1 MVPWSHAGLLDS
13 GLWSPGALRSRSFSP
28 VRSVCGS
35 RIATREG
42 CRGAANERPLCGRGS
57 AGSRVSRAMIG
68 RIVYNA
74 APVVVV
80 RSFQY
85 SYLCVRT
92 ECRLQ
97 YLGRLGS
104 QDEGVKL
111 QGGGG
116 AQGWLML
123 LGPLGPWDFW
133 IARLSPSWRFVI
145 DGRLVFWGGG
155 AGGGQL
161 GQSGLDS
168 RGGAG
173 VPSPSSTQISECR
186 APGRQAEAEAVAV
199 GGMDGQ
205 KASDVLGGYSDL
217 TSPHSRLTRH
227 THLHLHA
234 SLPSLAS
241 NTRAIRRMQ
250 AEPGRPAPLTL
261 TAGPSAQSLPYR
273 VPEGE
278 LWNGCESHR
287 RLRLRDH

>member
-1 MVPWSHAGLLDS
+1 MGWSVLVPWSHAGLLDS

-85 SYLCVRT
+85 SYLLVRPYGVQSA

-111 QGGGG
+111 QGGAAPRAGSCS
-116 AQGWLML
+116 
-123 LGPLGPWDFW
+123 LGPLGFLDRAS
-133 IARLSPSWRFVI
+133 IA
-145 DGRLVFWGGG
+145 
-155 AGGGQL
+155 
-161 GQSGLDS
+161 
-168 RGGAG
+168 
-173 VPSPSSTQISECR
+173 
-186 APGRQAEAEAVAV
+186 
-199 GGMDGQ
+199 
-205 KASDVLGGYSDL
+205 
-217 TSPHSRLTRH
+217 
-227 THLHLHA
+227 
-234 SLPSLAS
+234 
-241 NTRAIRRMQ
+241 
-250 AEPGRPAPLTL
+250 
-261 TAGPSAQSLPYR
+261 
-273 VPEGE
+273 
-278 LWNGCESHR
+278 
-287 RLRLRDH
+287 

>member
-1 MVPWSHAGLLDS
+1 MGWSVLVPWSHAGLLDS

-97 YLGRLGS
+97 TAVLGEAWEPRRGCQAS
-104 QDEGVKL
+104 R
-111 QGGGG
+111 GGG

-123 LGPLGPWDFW
+123 LGAPGPLGFLDRAS
-133 IARLSPSWRFVI
+133 IA
-145 DGRLVFWGGG
+145 
-155 AGGGQL
+155 
-161 GQSGLDS
+161 
-168 RGGAG
+168 
-173 VPSPSSTQISECR
+173 
-186 APGRQAEAEAVAV
+186 
-199 GGMDGQ
+199 
-205 KASDVLGGYSDL
+205 
-217 TSPHSRLTRH
+217 
-227 THLHLHA
+227 
-234 SLPSLAS
+234 
-241 NTRAIRRMQ
+241 
-250 AEPGRPAPLTL
+250 
-261 TAGPSAQSLPYR
+261 
-273 VPEGE
+273 
-278 LWNGCESHR
+278 
-287 RLRLRDH
+287 